1 MNILKIFDTVKQKNI
16 IVDYSFYDKSKN
28 ISYPSIIYFNG
39 YSKEYG
45 EGTVILFDFDRVL
58 EIWSSEEIQTGEFVN
73 LKDELYKETGLN
85 YIVEK
90 LDISTC
96 WEDFNEYATF
106 FIESGEVDIVAMNF
120 EKKKFINEDY
130 LNLFERSISNLSL
143 ISKKATN
150 LIPPSKSILKLDIIS
165 SGKMLIFNIDT
176 QEYVKLANKLNTEM
190 EKKLLWLIINVL
202 LKRSIM
208 MYGKNLNPSPI
219 NRGMIGIFIE
229 KVDSVELEK
238 SLEIINE
245 KLFITNEQ
253 IFELYQKYSKYVENL
268 ENIYKINQSLSNE
281 KISTVIEVIEN
292 LLVDHILN
300 EENSLV
306 KSLYEIGNSLR

>member
-1 MNILKIFDTVKQKNI
+1 
-16 IVDYSFYDKSKN
+16 
-28 ISYPSIIYFNG
+28 
-39 YSKEYG
+39 
-45 EGTVILFDFDRVL
+45 
-58 EIWSSEEIQTGEFVN
+58 
-73 LKDELYKETGLN
+73 
-85 YIVEK
+85 
-90 LDISTC
+90 
-96 WEDFNEYATF
+96 
-106 FIESGEVDIVAMNF
+106 
-120 EKKKFINEDY
+120 
-130 LNLFERSISNLSL
+130 
-143 ISKKATN
+143 
-150 LIPPSKSILKLDIIS
+150 
-165 SGKMLIFNIDT
+165 
-176 QEYVKLANKLNTEM
+176 
-190 EKKLLWLIINVL
+190 
-202 LKRSIM
+202 
-208 MYGKNLNPSPI
+208 
-219 NRGMIGIFIE
+219 MIGIFIE